1 MRALV
6 IANNELRVE
15 ERPTP
20 SPQATQVLVEVASSG
35 LNRADVLQVR
45 GVYPAPPGWP
55 ADIPGLEFAG
65 VVASVGAG
73 VRSLEEGERVFGI
86 VGGGAHAT
94 HLITTEDLC
103 ARIPEG
109 LDIKVAGG
117 APEAFVT
124 AHDALVTQAG
134 LRPGERVLIHGV
146 GSGVG
151 TAAVQVARA
160 LGTDTIGTSRTE
172 DKLRRAEKLG
182 LGIGVIAGDSM
193 ADDIG
198 EVDVVLDLIGGDY
211 LMTDVEVCRPRGR
224 IVIVGLL
231 GGSKS
236 TLDLGAVLSKRL
248 TLRGT
253 VLRSRPE
260 FEKALVTRAFERE
273 VVPLLGRG
281 ELEVV
286 LDKTFSLDD
295 AAAAYDHMTS
305 NEGYGKTIIDMTG

>member
-1 MRALV
+1 
-6 IANNELRVE
+6 
-15 ERPTP
+15 
-20 SPQATQVLVEVASSG
+20 
-35 LNRADVLQVR
+35 
-45 GVYPAPPGWP
+45 
-55 ADIPGLEFAG
+55 
-65 VVASVGAG
+65 
-73 VRSLEEGERVFGI
+73 
-86 VGGGAHAT
+86 
-94 HLITTEDLC
+94 
-103 ARIPEG
+103 
-109 LDIKVAGG
+109 
-117 APEAFVT
+117 
-124 AHDALVTQAG
+124 
-134 LRPGERVLIHGV
+134 
-146 GSGVG
+146 
-151 TAAVQVARA
+151 
-160 LGTDTIGTSRTE
+160 
-172 DKLRRAEKLG
+172 
-182 LGIGVIAGDSM
+182 M